1 MKIKDLKEEYRGL
14 YNAVVK
20 GIYMEINKGTTWY
33 EKNHIEIDE
42 IKELSIDDLFGLFTE
57 EQIKK
62 WRCIGETR
70 YSQLVSLRG

>member
-20 GIYMEINKGTTWY
+20 GIYTEINKD
-33 EKNHIEIDE
+33 HIGIDE

-62 WRCIGETR
+62 WRGIGESR

>member
-20 GIYMEINKGTTWY
+20 GIYHEND
-33 EKNHIEIDE
+33 HIGIDE

-62 WRCIGETR
+62 WRGIGESR